1 MKTWIFFLAAFAAVS
16 NATSV
21 NLNQERE
28 ASINTPIEGLE
39 KRCRGSRALPTLIA
53 AAALAVSLPGAVLVL
68 KLKPRL
74 FRVKSSTRTE
84 LVALTLWAIFGYYY
98 VVVLG

>member
-39 KRCRGSRALPTLIA
+39 KRCVGGSPPPFFRTSPTPASKEKNADLRYD
-53 AAALAVSLPGAVLVL
+53 SGAPVHY
-68 KLKPRL
+68 RH
-74 FRVKSSTRTE
+74 
-84 LVALTLWAIFGYYY
+84 
-98 VVVLG
+98 